1 MSQRASEARPKRRWP
16 RYPWTI
22 IFIIAEVFC
31 VGWMSRHGD
40 FLRRGEASYF
50 TLLGLAAGFAY
61 WLAVRRFSRVPLTIA
76 PKRWL
81 FWGVAVALRMAILPV
96 TPGDDL
102 WRYRW
107 EGRIQLHGFNPY
119 LLAPDSPV
127 LAGLRDDEWPL
138 INHRDHAAIYPP
150 LAEMIFAGLAA
161 GGLPVLGYK
170 LLFGLADLGSIAI
183 LRRLLARSG
192 ASPDAAIWYAWNPL
206 AVYVSAGAAHFDS
219 LMVLALLGA
228 ILWLERFRSTIA
240 SRNTS
245 AWHFSGTAGASALLL
260 GVAAAIKIVPAVLL
274 PVWAFA
280 LGWRRTLVTLPLF
293 AAAVLLPAFY
303 FGFPRV
309 PVFSGLHGF
318 ALGFRVNDAAWWVFD
333 VLRRTNPAAQ
343 VTGREAVSA
352 LFACAA
358 LAVWFRQDWRR
369 GVLWVLSAAVILSP
383 VLHAWYL
390 VWLLPLAAW
399 RGPAARSWFVLSI
412 SIFGYFLLWSV
423 NDVPYTPWAEPL
435 WLRLFIYLPP
445 IVALAWRQGRS
456 SGAGASEGETW

>member
-1 MSQRASEARPKRRWP
+1 
-16 RYPWTI
+16 
-22 IFIIAEVFC
+22 
-31 VGWMSRHGD
+31 
-40 FLRRGEASYF
+40 
-50 TLLGLAAGFAY
+50 
-61 WLAVRRFSRVPLTIA
+61 
-76 PKRWL
+76 
-81 FWGVAVALRMAILPV
+81 
-96 TPGDDL
+96 
-102 WRYRW
+102 
-107 EGRIQLHGFNPY
+107 
-119 LLAPDSPV
+119 
-127 LAGLRDDEWPL
+127 
-138 INHRDHAAIYPP
+138 
-150 LAEMIFAGLAA
+150 
-161 GGLPVLGYK
+161 
-170 LLFGLADLGSIAI
+170 
-183 LRRLLARSG
+183 
-192 ASPDAAIWYAWNPL
+192 
-206 AVYVSAGAAHFDS
+206 
-219 LMVLALLGA
+219 
-228 ILWLERFRSTIA
+228 
-240 SRNTS
+240 
-245 AWHFSGTAGASALLL
+245 
-260 GVAAAIKIVPAVLL
+260 
-274 PVWAFA
+274 
-280 LGWRRTLVTLPLF
+280 
-293 AAAVLLPAFY
+293 
-303 FGFPRV
+303 V

-333 VLRRTNPAAQ
+333 VLRRTNPTAQ